1 MHIYKE
7 NFDWMLMTL
16 PRILQHTDTTRTFT
30 NKNGILFTVCC
41 QQDEKKAIWWNGN
54 AVSYMYLS
62 LLHRTNATFT
72 YINLILVG
80 CTYRICGIQN
90 LQHDNYSTNSLIY
103 TNTPDWLYWSK
114 RIYKRTANQNLILHA
129 VNCKIIC

>member
-16 PRILQHTDTTRTFT
+16 PRILQQTDTTRTFT

-80 CTYRICGIQN
+80 SRCTTEFAEYRICSMTTIVLIVWFTQT
-90 LQHDNYSTNSLIY
+90 LQIGY
-103 TNTPDWLYWSK
+103 TEVNAYINVLQTKTLYCM
-114 RIYKRTANQNLILHA
+114 Q
-129 VNCKIIC
+129 